1 MARKAIARARRA
13 EHPDPLL
20 PLLMLAGA
28 AALLAGLMLAL
39 G

>member
-13 EHPDPLL
+13 ERPDPLL
-20 PLLMLAGA
+20 PLLMLG

>member
-1 MARKAIARARRA
+1 MARKAIALARRA
-13 EHPDPLL
+13 ERPDSLL
-20 PLLMLAGA
+20 PLLMLA